1 MVASFE
7 TLGASLVAL
16 AGVPVG
22 VDIKWSWAGVGDNVF
37 GRLAVAPRGAG
48 SGATWCWQWRHVV
61 LAVAP
66 RGAGSGATWCWQ
78 WRHVVLAVAPRG
90 AGSGATW
97 CWQWRHVVL
106 AVAPRGA
113 GSGTHGAAGTGGAA
127 IASLSASLTHATNPS
142 LSLTTPSR
150 LAGTW
155 YGMVWCGMACYGV
168 VWRGM
173 VWYGVVH
180 GEEGQRRM
188 REAGQLAARVRDHA
202 GTLVKPGVTTDEID
216 RAVHEMIIEAGAY
229 PSPLNYAGF
238 PKSVCTSVNECI
250 CHGIPDSR
258 PLEDG
263 DIINIDVTVY
273 LNAPPSTVYLGWLAK
288 LSFPLLILFVLLCCN
303 EATPPPHPTRM
314 GT

>member
-1 MVASFE
+1 MVS
-7 TLGASLVAL
+7 
-16 AGVPVG
+16 
-22 VDIKWSWAGVGDNVF
+22 GDFSNIGWQWHHVV
-37 GRLAVAPRGAG
+37 LAVAPRGAGSGATWCWQWRHVVLAVVPRGAG

-78 WRHVVLAVAPRG
+78 WRHVVLAVAHMVLL
-90 AGSGATW
+90 AQEALLLHHF
-97 CWQWRHVVL
+97 QRH
-106 AVAPRGA
+106 
-113 GSGTHGAAGTGGAA
+113 
-127 IASLSASLTHATNPS
+127 SLMLPIP
-142 LSLTTPSR
+142 LSHSPHPP
-150 LAGTW
+150 
-155 YGMVWCGMACYGV
+155 
-168 VWRGM
+168 
-173 VWYGVVH
+173 VH

-202 GTLVKPGVTTDEID
+202 GTLVKPGVTTDEIDCVAHDMIPGVTTDEID

-263 DIINIDVTVY
+263 DIINIDVTDGDIINIDVTVY
-273 LNAPPSTVYLGWLAK
+273 LNVSSPPSPLLNP
-288 LSFPLLILFVLLCCN
+288 LSLSHKRLPTPLSNRSAFPLRHSLPLSLYNPSPFPFALFPTSHSSSRAL
-303 EATPPPHPTRM
+303 THPTLSLSL
-314 GT
+314 